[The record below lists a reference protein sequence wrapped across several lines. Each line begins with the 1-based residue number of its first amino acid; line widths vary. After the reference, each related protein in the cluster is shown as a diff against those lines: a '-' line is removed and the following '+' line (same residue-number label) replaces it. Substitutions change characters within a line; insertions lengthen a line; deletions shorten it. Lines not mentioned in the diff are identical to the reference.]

1 MVDADNLMAL
11 KLENAAHGLADDGR
25 SQMAD
30 VHFFGD
36 VGAGEIHNDFLRLI
50 ERVLAFDGG
59 GT

>member
-1 MVDADNLMAL
+1 MAL